1 MHFSLIDTENENYP
15 ELLMEIQSPPSPLY
29 LMGSLPDQTLPTVA
43 IVGTR
48 KASRDGRELARKT
61 AKELSEAGVVIVS
74 GLAMGIDTEAHKG
87 TLEAGGVTIAV
98 LGNGIDSVYPAQNEK
113 LAKKILEKGGAI
125 VSEYGPGEPSY
136 RNRFIER
143 NRIISGLSLG
153 VVVIE
158 APERS
163 GALSTARFAGEEGRS
178 VFVFPNSPRNK
189 NYSGS
194 HALIRDGA
202 TLVTDTEEILEDLG
216 IGPVHKTEKKMK
228 NLSEDEY
235 RVLRVVANA
244 GKPINIDMII
254 EETTLDPH
262 VASNVIATLVIEG
275 IIKEGNTGYE
285 ISNS

>member
-194 HALIRDGA
+194 HALIRDGV

-216 IGPVHKTEKKMK
+216 IKPVHKTEQKMK
-228 NLSEDEY
+228 NLNEDEY